1 MQTQT
6 DLMEKLAAPE
16 NLLTAWRAVRGNI
29 PRHRRQRSAGP
40 DGVTLAEFERDLHVQ
55 LSTLRHMLLK
65 GRYQPQKPGLF
76 TIRKTDGGSRQIA
89 LLNVADR
96 VAQRATQQVIEPL
109 YEPGF
114 LPCSFGFRPGR
125 SIEDAVYCARRLRR
139 HGYSWVVDGD
149 IAACFDSLDHRL
161 LIGQVNKKIGDARV
175 LELLRHWL
183 AVGILEH
190 GLPAEHTNW
199 LLQGWQK
206 TSHGLRRGFDWALD
220 TFSQPEPTYET
231 YSSSEPDPAPTFP
244 QAEKGGTGC
253 TEEFPTEDTDR
264 YYLPDGDEEIE
275 RRTVQRRAIQQIA
288 AGGLMMSSG
297 WARRAIAKAGPAALA
312 ALKSPIG
319 REALKRSLLVGGGAL
334 GAAVGVAASG
344 YFLYRQVA
352 PKPVGVMQGSPL
364 SPLLSNIYLHSFD
377 LALTRAGYRL
387 VRFADDWVIL
397 CADQDTAEAA
407 YNRAT
412 LALASIRLKINPAK
426 TRILTPADRLEWLGV
441 VVE

>member
-40 DGVTLAEFERDLHVQ
+40 DGVTLSDFERDLPVQ

-76 TIRKTDGGSRQIA
+76 TIRKADGGSRQIA

-96 VAQRATQQVIEPL
+96 VTQRAAQQVIEPL

-125 SIEDAVYCARRLRR
+125 SIEDAVYCARQLRK

-149 IAACFDSLDHRL
+149 IAACFDTLDHRL

-175 LELLRHWL
+175 LELLRQWL
-183 AVGILEH
+183 AIGILQH
-190 GLPAEHTNW
+190 GLPNQHTNW

-206 TSHGLRRGFDWALD
+206 TTHGVRQGVDWALD
-220 TFSQPEPTYET
+220 AFAQSEPTYEPYPT
-231 YSSSEPDPAPTFP
+231 QRPDPGPIASQVEVNSPNRD
-244 QAEKGGTGC
+244 
-253 TEEFPTEDTDR
+253 EEDALEDDDR
-264 YYLPDGDEEIE
+264 FYHPNGEEEIE
-275 RRTVQRRAIQQIA
+275 RRIQQRRAIQQMA
-288 AGGLMMSSG
+288 AGGLMMGSG

-319 REALKRSLLVGGGAL
+319 REAIKRGLLVGGGAL

-344 YFLYRQVA
+344 YFLYQKVA

-364 SPLLSNIYLHSFD
+364 SPLLANIYLHTFD
-377 LALTRAGYRL
+377 LTLTRSGYRL
-387 VRFADDWVIL
+387 VRYADDWVIL

-412 LALASIRLKINPAK
+412 LALAKIRLKINPAK
-426 TRILTPADRLEWLGV
+426 TRILTPTERLEWLGV